1 MTHRMTLPPS
11 QSSTAADLPSA
22 PDLRPAAVEPPA
34 VASGRKAAMRFI
46 MLTVLI
52 DMLAIGIIIPVLPA
66 LVGTFTSNPAEHA
79 LWLGVVSFAFGLA
92 NFFGAPVLGA
102 LSDSYGRRPVLL
114 IGFCGLAFNFF
125 LTALST
131 ALWMLVAVRLVGGA
145 MQANAAVANAYAADV
160 TPPEQRAKAFGMLGA
175 MFGIGFIL
183 GPVMGGLLGAI
194 HLQLPFFVAGGL
206 ALLNLAYGYF
216 VLPESLPAEKRRPFD
231 WRKANPLASLRS
243 LSQLQGVGLL
253 VAVIGFSALAQ
264 FIMYTLWVLYTT
276 FKFGWSTADNGWSM
290 AAVGVASV
298 IVQGG
303 LLGRLAKRY
312 SPRQLALSGI
322 LSSLIAYMLWGA
334 ATQGWMMIA
343 IVFANL
349 LGFTVTATIQG
360 VISRAADERSQ
371 GQAMGAVS
379 SLNSLMAVLAPVI
392 GAPMLGIVSHY
403 PLGDWHI
410 GAPFYLCA
418 ALQAVA
424 LVLAVRHFRGE
435 RRARLATPT
444 ATP

>member
-1 MTHRMTLPPS
+1 MSADPP
-11 QSSTAADLPSA
+11 TAHAEA
-22 PDLRPAAVEPPA
+22 Q
-34 VASGRKAAMRFI
+34 GRKAAMRFI

-66 LVGTFTSNPAEHA
+66 LVGTFTSRPAEHA
-79 LWLGVVSFAFGLA
+79 IWLGIVTFAFGVS

-114 IGFCGLAFNFF
+114 IGFCGMAFNFF
-125 LTALST
+125 LTALSS
-131 ALWMLVAVRLVGGA
+131 ALWMLVVVRLVGGA
-145 MQANAAVANAYAADV
+145 FQANVAVANAYAADV
-160 TPPEQRAKAFGMLGA
+160 TPAEDRARSFGLLGA

-194 HLQLPFFVAGGL
+194 NLQLPFYAAGVL
-206 ALLNLAYGYF
+206 SMVNLAYGFF
-216 VLPESLPAEKRRPFD
+216 VLPESLPASKRRPFD
-231 WRKANPLASLRS
+231 WRQASPLASLRA
-243 LSQLQGVGLL
+243 LSELRGVGLL
-253 VAVIGFSALAQ
+253 VVVIAFSGLAQ
-264 FIMYTLWVLYTT
+264 FMMYTLWVLYTS

-303 LLGRLAKRY
+303 LLGWLVKRFRPQRLA
-312 SPRQLALSGI
+312 LAGL
-322 LSSLIAYMLWGA
+322 LSSMLAYVAWGA

-349 LGFTVTATIQG
+349 LGFTVAATIQSL
-360 VISRAADERSQ
+360 ISAAADERNQ
-371 GQAMGAVS
+371 GQTMGSVS

-403 PLGDWHI
+403 PQGDWHI
-410 GAPFYLCA
+410 GLPFYLCA

-424 LVLAVRHFRGE
+424 LVLAVLHFRGQ
-435 RRARLATPT
+435 RRARLATHP
-444 ATP
+444 ATS

>member
-1 MTHRMTLPPS
+1 MS
-11 QSSTAADLPSA
+11 AATP
-22 PDLRPAAVEPPA
+22 RPEGG
-34 VASGRKAAMRFI
+34 GRKAAMRFI

-92 NFFGAPVLGA
+92 NFFGAPMLGA

-160 TPPEQRAKAFGMLGA
+160 TPPAERAKSFGMLGA

-183 GPVMGGLLGAI
+183 GPVMGGLLGAVN
-194 HLQLPFFVAGGL
+194 LQLPFYAAGAM
-206 ALLNLAYGYF
+206 ALVNLAYGYF
-216 VLPESLPAEKRRPFD
+216 VLPESLPPARRRPFD
-231 WRKANPLASLRS
+231 WRKANPLASLRA
-243 LSQLQGVGLL
+243 LSELKGVGLL
-253 VAVIGFSALAQ
+253 VVVVAFSGLAQ
-264 FIMYTLWVLYTT
+264 FIMYTLWVLYTS
-276 FKFGWSTADNGWSM
+276 FKFGWNTADNGWSM

-303 LLGRLAKRY
+303 LLGWLVKRY
-312 SPRQLALSGI
+312 RPQQLALAGL
-322 LSSLIAYMLWGA
+322 LSSMVGYVLWGA
-334 ATQGWMMIA
+334 ATEGWMMIA
-343 IVFANL
+343 VIFVNL
-349 LGFTVTATIQG
+349 LGFTVGATIQG
-360 VISRAADERSQ
+360 LISAAADEHSQ
-371 GQAMGAVS
+371 GQTMGSVS
-379 SLNSLMAVLAPVI
+379 SLNSLMAVVAPAI

-403 PLGDWHI
+403 PQGDWHI
-410 GAPFYLCA
+410 GLPFYLCA
-418 ALQAVA
+418 ALQGVA
-424 LVLAVRHFRGE
+424 LVLAVLHFRGQ
-435 RRARLATPT
+435 RRARLAASA
-444 ATP
+444 ATS